1 MLLVTY
7 AGWRLTY
14 PQARS
19 WLTKAGI
26 DTSKYNTAE
35 LEADM
40 LSRLVNLLEE
50 KKIYPDKVSITPFFD
65 DPETHEQM
73 FVLICM
79 VVYNWKKA
87 ALPERN
93 DSNKDQELK
102 KELLESS
109 GFKDEEVP
117 WRTYYQG

>member
-1 MLLVTY
+1 MLLGTY
-7 AGWRLTY
+7 MGWRLTY

-50 KKIYPDKVSITPFFD
+50 KKIYPDKVSITPFD
-65 DPETHEQM
+65 DPETHEPM
-73 FVLICM
+73 FVLIRM

-93 DSNKDQELK
+93 EDQELK